1 MAHIHFIGGEKGGV
15 GKSLMSRVL
24 AQYMIDREIPFI
36 GFDTDRSHGALMRFY
51 SGYASPV
58 LVDNIEAL
66 DGIIEA
72 AAEQPE
78 RRVLVDL
85 AAQTHDPLVKWMDDA
100 GVLNLADEMG
110 MTIHYWHV
118 MDSGKD
124 SVDLLKKLLDRF
136 GTGMKY
142 VLVRNQIRGN
152 DFSVLEQS
160 GEQAR
165 AMQLGARVV
174 TVKKLGDSV
183 INKIDAG
190 SSSFWKAKNPQ
201 DPTGGGLGLMDR
213 QRVKAWLRDV
223 YREIDDVGV

>member
-15 GKSLMSRVL
+15 GKSLTARVL
-24 AQYMIDREIPFI
+24 AQYFIDKAIPFL

-51 SGYASPV
+51 SDYAWPV
-58 LVDNIEAL
+58 VMDHYEAL
-66 DGIIEA
+66 DVIVEA

-85 AAQTHDPLVKWMDDA
+85 AAQTHDGLVRWMDEV
-100 GVLNLADEMG
+100 GVINMADEMG

-124 SVDLLKKLLDRF
+124 SVDLLQKLLDRF
-136 GTGMKY
+136 GTGLRY

-160 GEQAR
+160 GQQQR
-165 AMQLGARVV
+165 AIDFGAKIVSIRRLHEGVV
-174 TVKKLGDSV
+174 Q
-183 INKIDAG
+183 KIDAG
-190 SSSFWKAKNPQ
+190 SSSFWKAKNAA
-201 DPTGGGLGLMDR
+201 DPTGGGLGMMDR
-213 QRVKAWLRDV
+213 QRVKMWLRDV

>member
-1 MAHIHFIGGEKGGV
+1 MAPIHFIGGEKGGV
-15 GKSLMSRVL
+15 GKSLTARVL
-24 AQYMIDREIPFI
+24 AQYFIDKAIPFL

-51 SGYASPV
+51 SDYASPV
-58 LVDNIEAL
+58 VMDHYEAL
-66 DGIIEA
+66 DVIVEA

-85 AAQTHDPLVKWMDDA
+85 AAQTHDSLVRWMDEV
-100 GVLNLADEMG
+100 GVINMADELG

-124 SVDLLKKLLDRF
+124 SVDLLQKLLDRF
-136 GTGMKY
+136 GTGLKY

-160 GEQAR
+160 GQQQR
-165 AMQLGARVV
+165 ALDFGAKIVSIRRLHEGVV
-174 TVKKLGDSV
+174 Q
-183 INKIDAG
+183 KIDAG
-190 SSSFWKAKNPQ
+190 SSSFWKAKNAA
-201 DPTGGGLGLMDR
+201 DPTGGGLGMMDR
-213 QRVKAWLRDV
+213 QRVKMWLRDV